1 MKSKIPS
8 ESGQAIVLLAISIVV
23 LLGFT
28 ALAIDGGMVFSDR
41 RHAQNAADA
50 AALAG
55 ALQKSNGKSDSVVIQ
70 AAERSAESNGYTTDQ
85 MSVSISPFTD
95 FSGSYTLVTVD
106 ITKDT
111 PTSFAHLIYHGPFR
125 NHVTA
130 VARSRISQPVFP
142 GQAVVAMGNCV
153 GSSLTL
159 IDSNG
164 GGNSGGVRTFLGGIF
179 LNAPESGTCCAMTPP
194 QVGYG
199 ISVDPD
205 FGITSVGSCSYA
217 GVGNIFPPPP
227 IQTGVNGGARVED
240 PLGSLPEPS
249 CGNQTGRLLGGVYQ
263 PGNYGGSNIALGAGS
278 LAPGIYCIDEPRGTS
293 FSGNDVLQGSGV
305 TLYFKRGGLSFTGN
319 AYMDISAPYGTPA
332 HPGNC
337 LGTAG
342 DPKASCTYNGIAIFS
357 ARDNTSEI
365 NVKGNGNNALE
376 GMVYAISGTL
386 NTSGGGSSADEA
398 AILGQVIVKNVTNN
412 GGGDVSI
419 TYRPDM
425 TYWPRPRISLQR

>member
-1 MKSKIPS
+1 MKHRKPS
-8 ESGQAIVLLAISIVV
+8 ERGQAIVLLAISIVV

-55 ALQKSNGKSDSVVIQ
+55 ALQKSNGQSDAVVIQ

-95 FSGSYTLVTVD
+95 FSGSYTLVTVE

-111 PTSFAHLIYHGPFR
+111 PTSFAHILYNGPLR

-130 VARSRISQPVFP
+130 IARSRVSQPVFP

-153 GSSLTL
+153 GTSMTL
-159 IDSNG
+159 VDSNG

-179 LNAPESGTCCAMTPP
+179 LNAPEGGTCCAMSPP

-199 ISVDPD
+199 ISVDPA
-205 FGITSVGSCSYA
+205 FGITSVGSCDYA

-227 IQTGVNGGARVED
+227 IQTGVNGGARVDD
-240 PLGSLPEPS
+240 PLASLPEPS
-249 CGNQTGRLLGGVYQ
+249 CGNTPGRIEGGVYQ
-263 PGNYGGSNIALGAGS
+263 PGNYGGSNMSLGSGD
-278 LAPGIYCIDEPRGTS
+278 LAPGIYCIEGSIHPSGQQVIRGQY
-293 FSGNDVLQGSGV
+293 VV
-305 TLYFKRGGLSFTGN
+305 LYFKNGGMSFTGS
-319 AYMDISAPYGTPA
+319 AYMDISAPAEGTDNEGIPR
-332 HPGNC
+332 C
-337 LGTAG
+337 KGTVG
-342 DPKASCTYNGIAIFS
+342 DRTASCTYKGIAIFS
-357 ARDNTSEI
+357 ARNNTSVL
-365 NVKGNGNNALE
+365 NVKGNGDNALE

-386 NTSGGGSSADEA
+386 NTSGGGSVPEEA
-398 AILGQVIVKNVTNN
+398 VIIGQVIVKNVTNN
-412 GGGDVSI
+412 GGGDVSV
-419 TYRPDM
+419 TYNPGM
-425 TYWPRPRISLQR
+425 TYWPRPKISLQR

>member
-1 MKSKIPS
+1 MKRKNPS

-28 ALAIDGGMVFSDR
+28 ALAVDGGMIFSDR

-55 ALQKSNGKSDSVVIQ
+55 ALQKSNLQSDTVVIQ
-70 AAERSAESNGYTTDQ
+70 AAERSAESNGFTTDQ
-85 MSVSISPFTD
+85 MSVAITPFSD
-95 FSGSYTLVTVD
+95 FSGDYTLITVE

-111 PTSFAHLIYHGPFR
+111 PTSFAHLIYNGPFR

-130 VARSRISQPVFP
+130 IARARRSQPVFP

-159 IDSNG
+159 MDSNG
-164 GGNSGGVRTFLGGIF
+164 GGNSGGVRTFQGGIF

-199 ISVDPD
+199 ISVDPT

-217 GVGNIFPPPP
+217 GVGNIFPSPP
-227 IQTGVNGGARVED
+227 IETGVNGGARVDD
-240 PLGSLPEPS
+240 PLASLPTPV
-249 CGNQTGRLLGGVYQ
+249 CTQPGRIQNGLYQ
-263 PGNYGGSNIALGAGS
+263 PGNYGGSNMALGAGG

-293 FSGNDVLQGSGV
+293 FSGQQVISGEGV
-305 TLYFKRGGLSFTGN
+305 TLYFKRGGLSFSGN
-319 AYMDISAPYGTPA
+319 AYMDISAPTDRNP
-332 HPGNC
+332 PTNGNC
-337 LGTAG
+337 LGNVGPAT
-342 DPKASCTYNGIAIFS
+342 DSCTYKGIAIFS

-365 NVKGNGNNALE
+365 NVKGNGNNALL

-386 NTSGGGSSADEA
+386 NASGGGNSADEA
-398 AILGQVIVKNVTNN
+398 AIIGQVIVKNVTNN
-412 GGGDVSI
+412 GGGDVSV
-419 TYRPDM
+419 TYQPEL